1 MLTVHVQIQ
10 VKPEWILAFKAAS
23 VTNVRA
29 SLQEAGVVSFSLLQD
44 LQEPS
49 RFALVEVY
57 RDEAAPLAHKQ
68 TSHYAAWRDAVES
81 MMAAPRSSVRYA
93 SVFPPDGAE

>member
-10 VKPEWILAFKAAS
+10 VKPELIEAFKAAS
-23 VTNVRA
+23 VANVRA
-29 SLQEAGVVSFSLLQD
+29 SLREEGVVSFSLLQD
-44 LQEPS
+44 RQEPS

-81 MMAAPRSSVRYA
+81 MMAAPRTSARYA
-93 SVFPPDGAE
+93 SVFPPDAE

>member
-1 MLTVHVQIQ
+1 MLTVYVQIQ
-10 VKPEWILAFKAAS
+10 VKPELIEPFKAAS

-29 SLQEAGVVSFSLLQD
+29 SLREAGIVSFSLLQD
-44 LQEPS
+44 RAEPS

-68 TSHYAAWRDAVES
+68 TSHYAAWRDAVEP
-81 MMAAPRSSVRYA
+81 MMAAPRTSVRYA
-93 SVFPPDGAE
+93 SVFPPDVAE